1 MGVERWIHILGQ
13 DDGSIQPFPQ
23 PRYAVRRGFDVEV
36 QIGMLAP
43 QFAHARKQPLP
54 GKKGQHA
61 EPKAKL
67 VAILLHLLDRHCQDR
82 KSVVGTEGVSTCRSR
97 WSPAP

>member
-1 MGVERWIHILGQ
+1 MNQVPRRNQIDLVMVELMGIERWVHVLRQ

-43 QFAHARKQPLP
+43 QFAHARKQPLT

-67 VAILLHLLDRHCQDR
+67 VAILLDR
-82 KSVVGTEGVSTCRSR
+82 KSTRLNSSH
-97 WSPAP
+97 